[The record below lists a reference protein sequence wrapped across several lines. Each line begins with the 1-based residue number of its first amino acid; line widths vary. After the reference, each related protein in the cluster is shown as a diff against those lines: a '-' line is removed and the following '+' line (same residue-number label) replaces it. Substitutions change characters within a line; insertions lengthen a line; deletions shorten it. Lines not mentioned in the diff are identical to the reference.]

1 MSTFFNRMRW
11 RTKIILLSLFV
22 VLIIGTSVMIFVNKL
37 RQNYFHHYIT
47 ELTRPLS
54 SILSYQIEH
63 NMRHHFPDHF
73 QLFLDEFE
81 LSEEINFIRVLNDSG
96 YVVFSTDS
104 VQKGTRIRIPVAVN
118 DSLHSASKDNFIY
131 TTVDSLPA
139 LKVISG
145 IHNSPR
151 CFKCHSNEKVHLGYF
166 EFQVSNQ
173 VEKKIERMLIFY
185 DFASFIF
192 FMLLFTA
199 VILIGHNYF
208 FQAPFNKIKEGIK
221 AIREGNLD
229 TRIHVDTR
237 GELNQLAQN
246 INAMAEK
253 LKQTRMDLDRAHRE
267 QIDRAGQLASIGELA
282 ASVAHEI
289 KNPISGIHN
298 ALEIILDQNKDLR
311 EKPVFK
317 EIHSQIDRVIKTIHD
332 LMNFARP
339 RKPKFSALEIEKV
352 LQQAVSLY
360 RDQLSTKQISLIESY
375 SPACPTIQGDS
386 ELLKQAFV
394 NLLLNAFQAC
404 SRKNKNNAVIQIST
418 EFDEKNGQVRI
429 SFFDNGKGISHEQQS
444 KIFKPFYT
452 TKHKG
457 TGLGLSL
464 TQSIIEQHKGTISVL
479 SEPGHWTQFTIE
491 LPINQQH

>member
-1 MSTFFNRMRW
+1 MSTILNRMRW
-11 RTKIILLSLFV
+11 RTKIILISLFG
-22 VLIIGTSVMIFVNKL
+22 VLIIGSSVMIFVNKL
-37 RQNYFHHYIT
+37 RQNYFHHYMT
-47 ELTRPLS
+47 ELTKPLS
-54 SILSYQIEH
+54 SILLYQIEH

-73 QLFLDEFE
+73 QLFLEEFE
-81 LSEEINFIRVLNDSG
+81 LSKEVNFIRVLDDSG
-96 YVVFSTDS
+96 DVVFSSDT
-104 VQKGTRIRIPVAVN
+104 VQVGTRIKIPEAVN
-118 DSLHSASKDNFIY
+118 DTSLHSASKDAFIY
-131 TTVDSLPA
+131 TTIDSPPA

-151 CFKCHSNEKVHLGYF
+151 CYKCHGSDKVHLGYF
-166 EFQVSNQ
+166 EFQISNQ
-173 VEKKIERMLIFY
+173 IEKKIERMLILY

-192 FMLLFTA
+192 FMLFFA
-199 VILIGHNYF
+199 AIILIGHNYF
-208 FQAPFNKIKEGIK
+208 FQAPFNKIREGIK
-221 AIREGNLD
+221 SIQEGNLD
-229 TRIHVDTR
+229 TRIHLNTR
-237 GELNQLAQN
+237 GELNQLAQS

-298 ALEIILDQNKDLR
+298 ALEIILDQNKDLK
-311 EKPVFK
+311 EKPIFK

-339 RKPKFSALEIEKV
+339 RTPKFSALEIEKV

-360 RDQLSTKQISLIESY
+360 RDQLSKKQISLIESY
-375 SPACPTIQGDS
+375 SPACPTVQGDS

-404 SRKNKNNAVIQIST
+404 SRKNNAVIQIST

-429 SFFDNGKGISHEQQS
+429 SFFDNGNGISHEQQS

-464 TQSIIEQHKGTISVL
+464 TQSIIDQHNGTISVL

-491 LPINQQH
+491 LPINQQY